1 MWEVLSSHYFPPH
14 EFFMAKHFS
23 TNLLMCNVYAPEED
37 VSENDGNP
45 EPDAD
50 ELQCQDGDVR
60 LRPRLRVRGLSAD
73 VHGGGNSKSA
83 TAYSRFE

>member
-23 TNLLMCNVYAPEED
+23 TNLWMCNVYAPEED

-50 ELQCQDGDVR
+50 ELQCQDGDVHR
-60 LRPRLRVRGLSAD
+60 GPRFPSRRLSAD
-73 VHGGGNSKSA
+73 VHGGSNNYA
-83 TAYSRFE
+83 LAF

>member
-1 MWEVLSSHYFPPH
+1 
-14 EFFMAKHFS
+14 
-23 TNLLMCNVYAPEED
+23 MCMHYAPEED

-73 VHGGGNSKSA
+73 VHSGGNSKSA
-83 TAYSRFE
+83 TAYSRFEWTVVGYRDDEARETALSPPASMTN